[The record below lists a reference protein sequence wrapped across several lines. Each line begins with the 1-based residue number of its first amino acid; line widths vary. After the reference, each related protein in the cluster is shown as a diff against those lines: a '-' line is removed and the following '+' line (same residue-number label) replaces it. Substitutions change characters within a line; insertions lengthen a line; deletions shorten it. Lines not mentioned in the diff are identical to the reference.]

1 MEVYEINAAMK
12 YNYYAHK
19 DSWEQT
25 RLLAYITAQ
34 VNSTKKIKL
43 SDILD
48 FYWENDI
55 EPIDTSIS
63 NDDVKRLREKAKQFI
78 NK

>member
-48 FYWENDI
+48 FYWENDLQ
-55 EPIDTSIS
+55 PIDTSIS

>member
-1 MEVYEINAAMK
+1 MK

-55 EPIDTSIS
+55 
-63 NDDVKRLREKAKQFI
+63 
-78 NK
+78 

>member
-55 EPIDTSIS
+55 QPIDTSIS

>member
-34 VNSTKKIKL
+34 VNSIKKIKL

-48 FYWENDI
+48 FYWENDLQ
-55 EPIDTSIS
+55 PIDTSIS